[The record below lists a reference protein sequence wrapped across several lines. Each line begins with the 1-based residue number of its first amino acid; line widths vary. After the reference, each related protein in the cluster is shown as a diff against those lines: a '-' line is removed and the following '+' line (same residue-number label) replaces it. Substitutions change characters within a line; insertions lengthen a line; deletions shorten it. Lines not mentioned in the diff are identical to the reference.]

1 MMIQHRNSEDKIQL
15 SVIVLFYH
23 GERWIQEC
31 IQTLQK
37 QSLDRS
43 RYEILLV
50 DNGGSTPSVRN
61 YKGKPNT
68 KVLHFSKNYGFAG
81 GNNKALAHAEGE
93 FVLLMNQDVWV
104 HFNCL
109 EELMVAFEANP
120 QAGIISAS
128 MLMISSKKRP
138 NRHGSISKT
147 IGRFKLT
154 RCGYASYMIQET
166 DKNLVPVEFVSGNAM
181 CFRKDMLDN
190 VGSYL
195 FDKRLKSYAEDLD
208 LSIRVQNSNWKMY
221 VRPKALVYHY
231 RDEAFSGSPVER
243 LQKMIHISS
252 NRLFVYY
259 NNYPLGKFCI
269 KLPALLLGIP
279 LKVARPDG
287 SSDFHFMNFLAAL
300 TLVPPIFIY
309 FCFRASQ
316 SSKLYQH
323 NSKIA

>member
-1 MMIQHRNSEDKIQL
+1 MIQHSNSEDTIQL

-31 IQTLQK
+31 IQSLQK

-43 RYEILLV
+43 KYEIILV

-61 YKGKPNT
+61 YVGQPNT

-81 GNNKALAHAEGE
+81 GNNKALMQAAGE

-109 EELMVAFEANP
+109 EELVVAFECNP

-128 MLMISSKKRP
+128 MLMISSKDRS
-138 NRHGSISKT
+138 NRHGSIPST

-154 RCGYASYMIQET
+154 RCGYASYITQET

-181 CFRKDMLDN
+181 CFRKGMLDN

-208 LSIRVQNSNWKMY
+208 FSIRVQTTNWKMY
-221 VRPKALVYHY
+221 VQPKALVYHY
-231 RDEAFSGSPVER
+231 RDEAFSGSPIEKLR
-243 LQKMIHISS
+243 KLFHISS

-259 NNYPLGKFCI
+259 KNYLLGKFFI
-269 KLPALLLGIP
+269 KLPALLMGIP

-287 SSDFHFMNFLAAL
+287 SNDFHFTNFLVAL
-300 TLVPPIFIY
+300 ILVPPIFVY

-316 SSKLYQH
+316 SSKLHQN